1 MKQSQYMKRT
11 AASPYPDTQSLL
23 AVLESLFRCSG
34 AVSVLNRQ
42 PIIPAMT
49 FPTEIVTF
57 SMDRKRALKLF
68 CKYEAGRNH
77 NAFGHRGG
85 LAYETEVYRLVLAPL
100 KSTTPKFFGA
110 WKSAA
115 GDNTWLVLEYMEDAK
130 LLRDLHLDVN
140 TEPQPTE
147 MGLAARWIGNFHA
160 ANQARVA
167 TGRLPFLNRY
177 GPSYYAGWARRTCE
191 FAGRL
196 HRQFPALAKVCQQSG
211 ELLAPLL
218 AAQPTVIHGEYYENN
233 ILLRER
239 TVCPADWESA
249 AIGPGEIDLAALT
262 DGAWAAELV
271 RQSEEEYLRARWPG
285 GAPDTFRPALAAARL
300 YLHFR
305 WLGEQPAW
313 TTHLNSRW
321 RVQGLIAAEK
331 RLRLA

>member
-1 MKQSQYMKRT
+1 
-11 AASPYPDTQSLL
+11 
-23 AVLESLFRCSG
+23 
-34 AVSVLNRQ
+34 
-42 PIIPAMT
+42 
-49 FPTEIVTF
+49 
-57 SMDRKRALKLF
+57 MD
-68 CKYEAGRNH
+68 
-77 NAFGHRGG
+77 RGG

-160 ANQARVA
+160 GAWIGNFHAANQARVA

-196 HRQFPALAKVCQQSG
+196 NRQFPALARVCQQSG

-233 ILLRER
+233 ILPRER
-239 TVCPADWESA
+239 TVCPADRESA

-271 RQSEEEYLRARWPG
+271 RQCEEEYLRARWP
-285 GAPDTFRPALAAARL
+285 
-300 YLHFR
+300 
-305 WLGEQPAW
+305 
-313 TTHLNSRW
+313 
-321 RVQGLIAAEK
+321 
-331 RLRLA
+331 